1 MTTEKLVNKLLFG
14 KTELK
19 SEKVE
24 LTLADDIQKGLAAYK
39 TLDDATKSQKNK
51 ARAALDVYLS
61 SVGQAYQNAKNTVDN
76 ITALEAKA
84 KELGL
89 GDTPFTTYKKEMI
102 GKTNGYKSL
111 FTFID
116 NLATSVSK

>member
-1 MTTEKLVNKLLFG
+1 MTTEKLVNNTLFG

-39 TLDDATKSQKNK
+39 SLDDSIKSQKGK

-61 SVGQAYQNAKNTVDN
+61 SVGQAYQNVKNTVDN

-89 GDTPFTTYKKEMI
+89 GDTPFTTYKKELI
-102 GKTNGYKSL
+102 GKVNSYKSL
-111 FTFID
+111 FNFVDGIGQ
-116 NLATSVSK
+116 SISK